1 MFCTINTYFKGRGG
15 EKSMPV
21 VNVGENEPLEKA
33 LKRFR
38 KVCEQSG
45 VLSEYKKRERYEK
58 PSETRKKKAQEAR
71 RKMRKLTKK
80 SR

>member
-1 MFCTINTYFKGRGG
+1 
-15 EKSMPV
+15 MPL

-71 RKMRKLTKK
+71 RKMRKLTRK

>member
-1 MFCTINTYFKGRGG
+1 
-15 EKSMPV
+15 MPV
-21 VNVGENEPLEKA
+21 VEVGENEPLEKA

-58 PSETRKKKAQEAR
+58 PSETKKKKMAEAK
-71 RKMRKLTKK
+71 RKMRKLMAKK
-80 SR
+80 R